1 MYQKDG
7 DYQEKLSV
15 AKIAANVCEWS
26 ITRYGYF
33 INSSVDRLDMTK
45 AFAEEL
51 NRLPRAC
58 LNYID
63 KAKNQWIDSG
73 NKRPPT
79 MPDFLTMLREINNHN
94 LNENKAP
101 KIEHKESATS
111 LTAHRWDSSKTDE
124 QKRTFF
130 KSYRRSETSP
140 ATRWVIRE
148 WLRNRQIDENKIISM
163 LR

>member
-1 MYQKDG
+1 MYTKDEYNNNLDVSIIAG
-7 DYQEKLSV
+7 D
-15 AKIAANVCEWS
+15 VCEWS

-33 INSSVDRLDMTK
+33 VNSHVDRLEMTK

-79 MPDFLTMLREINNHN
+79 MPDFLQMLREINNYVIN
-94 LNENKAP
+94 NTKAP
-101 KIEHKESATS
+101 KIEHKESSTS
-111 LTAHRWDSSKTDE
+111 LTAYNWDNAKTDE
-124 QKRTFF
+124 QKRDFF
-130 KSYRRSETSP
+130 RSYRRDKTSQ

-148 WLRNRQIDENKIISM
+148 WLRNRQIDEIKIKAM